1 MKTIQQ
7 ALIDE
12 IHYPI
17 PMGFVENV
25 MIKRKLNGY
34 EEFSF
39 DTAHSNEYQGAL
51 ADCLWSLIQA
61 INFSE
66 ADKSFGALSDK
77 DKERILLR
85 VNSIYNTIGE
95 PSVELE
101 AKPMVY
107 VGDCLLQ
114 YGSNKQKST
123 PFTILSSCSWL

>member
-17 PMGFVENV
+17 PEGFVENV
-25 MIKRKLNGY
+25 MIKRKLNPVGDCD
-34 EEFSF
+34 S
-39 DTAHSNEYQGAL
+39 DTMNSKEYMGAL
-51 ADCLWSLIQA
+51 ADCLWSLVQA

-66 ADKSFGALSDK
+66 ADKSFGSLSDK

-85 VNSIYNTIGE
+85 VNSIYKSIGE

-107 VGDCLLQ
+107 IGDCLL
-114 YGSNKQKST
+114 
-123 PFTILSSCSWL
+123 

>member
-17 PMGFVENV
+17 PEGFVENV
-25 MIKRKLNGY
+25 MIKRKLNPVGDCD
-34 EEFSF
+34 S
-39 DTAHSNEYQGAL
+39 DTMNSKEYMGAL
-51 ADCLWSLIQA
+51 ADCVWSLVQA

-66 ADKSFGALSDK
+66 ADKSFGSLSDK

-85 VNSIYNTIGE
+85 VNSIYNAIGE

-107 VGDCLLQ
+107 IGDCLL
-114 YGSNKQKST
+114 
-123 PFTILSSCSWL
+123 

>member
-17 PMGFVENV
+17 PEGFVENV
-25 MIKRKLNGY
+25 MIKRKLNPV
-34 EEFSF
+34 SDCDS
-39 DTAHSNEYQGAL
+39 DTMNSKEYMGAL
-51 ADCLWSLIQA
+51 ADCLWSLVQA

-66 ADKSFGALSDK
+66 ADKSFGSLSDK

-85 VNSIYNTIGE
+85 VNSIYNAIGE

-107 VGDCLLQ
+107 IGDCLL
-114 YGSNKQKST
+114 
-123 PFTILSSCSWL
+123 

>member
-17 PMGFVENV
+17 PEGFVENV
-25 MIKRKLNGY
+25 MIKRKLNPVGDCD
-34 EEFSF
+34 S
-39 DTAHSNEYQGAL
+39 DTMNSKEYMGAL
-51 ADCLWSLIQA
+51 ADCLWSLVQA

-66 ADKSFGALSDK
+66 ADKSFGSLSDK

-85 VNSIYNTIGE
+85 VNSIYNPIGE

-107 VGDCLLQ
+107 IGDCLL
-114 YGSNKQKST
+114 
-123 PFTILSSCSWL
+123 

>member
-17 PMGFVENV
+17 PEGFVENV
-25 MIKRKLNGY
+25 MIKRKLNPVGDCD
-34 EEFSF
+34 S
-39 DTAHSNEYQGAL
+39 DTMNSKEYMGAL
-51 ADCLWSLIQA
+51 ADCLWSLVQA

-66 ADKSFGALSDK
+66 AGKSFGSLSDK

-85 VNSIYNTIGE
+85 VNSIYNAIGE

-107 VGDCLLQ
+107 IGDCLL
-114 YGSNKQKST
+114 
-123 PFTILSSCSWL
+123 

>member
-17 PMGFVENV
+17 PEGFVENV
-25 MIKRKLNGY
+25 MIKRKLNPVGDCD
-34 EEFSF
+34 S
-39 DTAHSNEYQGAL
+39 DTMNSKEYMGAL
-51 ADCLWSLIQA
+51 ADCLWSLVQA

-66 ADKSFGALSDK
+66 ADKSFGSLSDK

-85 VNSIYNTIGE
+85 VNSIYNVIGE

-107 VGDCLLQ
+107 IGDCLL
-114 YGSNKQKST
+114 
-123 PFTILSSCSWL
+123 

>member
-1 MKTIQQ
+1 MKTIRQ

-17 PMGFVENV
+17 SIGFVENV
-25 MIKRKLNGY
+25 MIKRNLNGDDD
-34 EEFSF
+34 F
-39 DTAHSNEYQGAL
+39 DCDIAHSNGYQGAL
-51 ADCLWSLIQA
+51 ADCLWSLVQA

-85 VNSIYNTIGE
+85 VNSIYNAIGE

-101 AKPMVY
+101 LKSMVY
-107 VGDCLLQ
+107 VGDCLL
-114 YGSNKQKST
+114 
-123 PFTILSSCSWL
+123 

>member
-17 PMGFVENV
+17 PEGFVENV
-25 MIKRKLNGY
+25 MIKRKLNPSGY
-34 EEFSF
+34 C
-39 DTAHSNEYQGAL
+39 DSNTMNSKEYMGAL
-51 ADCLWSLIQA
+51 ADCLWSLVQS

-66 ADKSFGALSDK
+66 ADKSFGSLSDK

-85 VNSIYNTIGE
+85 VNSIYNAIGE

-107 VGDCLLQ
+107 IGDCLL
-114 YGSNKQKST
+114 
-123 PFTILSSCSWL
+123 

>member
-34 EEFSF
+34 DEFSC
-39 DTAHSNEYQGAL
+39 DIAHSNEYQGAL

-77 DKERILLR
+77 ERILLR

-107 VGDCLLQ
+107 VGDCLL
-114 YGSNKQKST
+114 
-123 PFTILSSCSWL
+123 

>member
-17 PMGFVENV
+17 PEGFVENV
-25 MIKRKLNGY
+25 MIKRKLNPVGDCD
-34 EEFSF
+34 S
-39 DTAHSNEYQGAL
+39 DTMNSKEYYDVSRSNEYQGAL
-51 ADCLWSLIQA
+51 ADCLWSLVQA

-66 ADKSFGALSDK
+66 ADKSFGSLSDK

-85 VNSIYNTIGE
+85 VNSIYNAIGE

-107 VGDCLLQ
+107 IGDCLL
-114 YGSNKQKST
+114 
-123 PFTILSSCSWL
+123 

>member
-17 PMGFVENV
+17 PEGFVENV
-25 MIKRKLNGY
+25 MIKRNPVGDCD
-34 EEFSF
+34 S
-39 DTAHSNEYQGAL
+39 DTMNSKEYMGAL
-51 ADCLWSLIQA
+51 ADCLWSLVQA

-66 ADKSFGALSDK
+66 ADKSFGSLSDK

-85 VNSIYNTIGE
+85 VNSIYNAIGE

-107 VGDCLLQ
+107 IGDCLL
-114 YGSNKQKST
+114 
-123 PFTILSSCSWL
+123 

>member
-17 PMGFVENV
+17 PEGFVENV
-25 MIKRKLNGY
+25 MIKRKLNPVGDCD
-34 EEFSF
+34 S
-39 DTAHSNEYQGAL
+39 DTMNSKEYMGAL
-51 ADCLWSLIQA
+51 ADCLWSVVQA

-66 ADKSFGALSDK
+66 ADKSFGSLSDK

-85 VNSIYNTIGE
+85 VNSIYNAIGE

-107 VGDCLLQ
+107 IGDCLL
-114 YGSNKQKST
+114 
-123 PFTILSSCSWL
+123 

>member
-51 ADCLWSLIQA
+51 ADCIWSLIQA

-107 VGDCLLQ
+107 VGDCLL
-114 YGSNKQKST
+114 
-123 PFTILSSCSWL
+123 

>member
-17 PMGFVENV
+17 PEGFVENV
-25 MIKRKLNGY
+25 MIKRKLNPVGDCD
-34 EEFSF
+34 S
-39 DTAHSNEYQGAL
+39 DTMNSKEYMGAL
-51 ADCLWSLIQA
+51 ADCLWSLVQA

-66 ADKSFGALSDK
+66 ADKTFGSLSDK

-85 VNSIYNTIGE
+85 VNSIYNAIGE

-107 VGDCLLQ
+107 IGDCLL
-114 YGSNKQKST
+114 
-123 PFTILSSCSWL
+123 

>member
-17 PMGFVENV
+17 PEGFVENV
-25 MIKRKLNGY
+25 MIKRKLNPVGDCD
-34 EEFSF
+34 S
-39 DTAHSNEYQGAL
+39 DTMNSKEYMGAL
-51 ADCLWSLIQA
+51 ADCLWSLVQA

-66 ADKSFGALSDK
+66 ADKSFGSLSDK

-85 VNSIYNTIGE
+85 VNSIYTAIGE

-107 VGDCLLQ
+107 IGDCLL
-114 YGSNKQKST
+114 
-123 PFTILSSCSWL
+123 

>member
-17 PMGFVENV
+17 PIGFVENV
-25 MIKRKLNGY
+25 MIKRNLNGY
-34 EEFSF
+34 DEFNY
-39 DTAHSNEYQGAL
+39 DIAHSSEYQGAL
-51 ADCLWSLIQA
+51 ADCLWSLVQA

-85 VNSIYNTIGE
+85 VNYIYNTIGE

-101 AKPMVY
+101 AKPIVY
-107 VGDCLLQ
+107 VGDCLL
-114 YGSNKQKST
+114 
-123 PFTILSSCSWL
+123 

>member
-17 PMGFVENV
+17 PEGFVENV
-25 MIKRKLNGY
+25 MKKRKLNPVGDCD
-34 EEFSF
+34 S
-39 DTAHSNEYQGAL
+39 DTMNSKEYMGAL
-51 ADCLWSLIQA
+51 ADCLWSLVQA

-66 ADKSFGALSDK
+66 ADKSFGSLSDK

-85 VNSIYNTIGE
+85 VNSIYNAIGE

-107 VGDCLLQ
+107 IGDCLL
-114 YGSNKQKST
+114 
-123 PFTILSSCSWL
+123 

>member
-17 PMGFVENV
+17 PIGFVENV
-25 MIKRKLNGY
+25 MIKRNLNGDD
-34 EEFSF
+34 EFNY
-39 DTAHSNEYQGAL
+39 DIAHSSGYQGAL
-51 ADCLWSLIQA
+51 ADCLWSLVQA

-85 VNSIYNTIGE
+85 VNYIYNTIGE

-101 AKPMVY
+101 AKPIVY
-107 VGDCLLQ
+107 GGDCLL
-114 YGSNKQKST
+114 
-123 PFTILSSCSWL
+123 

>member
-34 EEFSF
+34 DEFSF

-107 VGDCLLQ
+107 VGDCLL
-114 YGSNKQKST
+114 
-123 PFTILSSCSWL
+123 

>member
-12 IHYPI
+12 IHYTI
-17 PMGFVENV
+17 PEGFVENV
-25 MIKRKLNGY
+25 MIKRKLNPVGDCD
-34 EEFSF
+34 S
-39 DTAHSNEYQGAL
+39 DTMNSKEYMGAL
-51 ADCLWSLIQA
+51 ADCLWSLVQS

-66 ADKSFGALSDK
+66 ADKSFGSLSDK

-85 VNSIYNTIGE
+85 VNSIYNAIGE

-107 VGDCLLQ
+107 IGDCLL
-114 YGSNKQKST
+114 
-123 PFTILSSCSWL
+123 

>member
-12 IHYPI
+12 VHYPI
-17 PMGFVENV
+17 PIGFVENV
-25 MIKRKLNGY
+25 LIKRNLNVND
-34 EEFSF
+34 EFDYDIS
-39 DTAHSNEYQGAL
+39 HSNEYQGAL
-51 ADCLWSLIQA
+51 ADCLWSLVQA

-85 VNSIYNTIGE
+85 VNSIYNAIGE

-107 VGDCLLQ
+107 VGDCLL
-114 YGSNKQKST
+114 
-123 PFTILSSCSWL
+123 

>member
-17 PMGFVENV
+17 PGGFVENV
-25 MIKRKLNGY
+25 MIKRKLNPVGDCD
-34 EEFSF
+34 S
-39 DTAHSNEYQGAL
+39 DTMNSKEYMGAL
-51 ADCLWSLIQA
+51 ADCLWSLVQA

-66 ADKSFGALSDK
+66 ADKSFGSLSDK

-85 VNSIYNTIGE
+85 VNSIYNAIGE

-107 VGDCLLQ
+107 IGDCLL
-114 YGSNKQKST
+114 
-123 PFTILSSCSWL
+123 